1 VTLPSNIHSRCL
13 LSVLAVAAAAALF
26 PAAARA
32 ADLTV
37 VSSWGAQGSAPG
49 QFNLLTD
56 ILVAPDGSVYT
67 LENGNDRVQRFSATG
82 QLTGGWGST
91 GSGAG
96 QFQQPEAFTVSPAGD
111 VSVADTFLS
120 RVQRFD
126 ANGTLTL
133 TWGILG
139 AGPGQMN
146 SPEGIA
152 ATGASTVYIADR
164 GNTQIDQYDA
174 TTGAGAS
181 FVRSWGSAG
190 SGPGQFTRVL
200 ELAVD
205 NLGNVYAVD
214 RDNGR
219 VQQFTADGTFI
230 RSFGTSGTGPGQL
243 SQPSDV
249 TVDAQGNVWVV
260 DHTNFK
266 VVKFAPDGSLIADY
280 DRVGGQRFRP
290 EAAAIAPNGDLYV
303 ADVGITS
310 GTRVLRLSAVP
321 PPKLGKTVV
330 VSVIKGQV
338 FVKAP
343 GSSKFVKLTAASSV
357 PVGAVV
363 DTTKGTVQLVSASS
377 RAGATQAGQFYAG
390 VFKIVQRAAAKPVTD
405 LVLSG
410 GSFARCPKAGS
421 AGLSGPATVR
431 KLWGTA
437 TGKFRT
443 TGRYSSATVRGTSWL
458 TTDRC
463 DGTLTKV
470 KAGSVTVRDF
480 VRKRQVVVKAPR
492 SYLARR

>member
-1 VTLPSNIHSRCL
+1 LSRRLLGRTPAVVAL
-13 LSVLAVAAAAALF
+13 LSAAAVLL
-26 PAAARA
+26 PAAASA
-32 ADLTV
+32 ANLTV
-37 VSSWGAQGSAPG
+37 VSTWGTPGSGPG

-56 ILVAPDGSVYT
+56 IVAAPDGSIYT

-82 QLTGGWGST
+82 QRTGGWGST

-111 VSVADTFLS
+111 ISVADAFLS

-126 ANGTLTL
+126 AAGTLTL

-139 AGPGQMN
+139 SGPGQMN
-146 SPEGIA
+146 NPEGIA

-181 FVRSWGSAG
+181 FVRSWGSPGAG
-190 SGPGQFTRVL
+190 PSQFTRVL

-230 RSFGTSGTGPGQL
+230 RQFGTSGTGAGQL

-249 TVDAQGNVWVV
+249 TVDPQGNVYVT

-266 VVKFAPDGSLIADY
+266 VVKFAPDGTLIADY
-280 DRVGGQRFRP
+280 DRVGGQAFRP

-303 ADVGITS
+303 ADVGTAAN
-310 GTRVLRLSAVP
+310 TRVLRLSEVP
-321 PPKLGKTVV
+321 PPTLGKTVV
-330 VSVIKGQV
+330 VSVIKGTV
-338 FVKAP
+338 LIRLP
-343 GSSKFVKLTAASSV
+343 GSKKFVKLAAASSI

-363 DTTKGTVQLVSASS
+363 DATKGTVQLVAASS
-377 RAGATQAGQFYAG
+377 RAGATQTGQFYAG
-390 VFKIVQRAAAKPVTD
+390 VFKVVQKVAAKPVTD
-405 LVLSG
+405 LVLTG
-410 GSFARCPKAGS
+410 GSFARCPKAGG
-421 AGLSGPATVR
+421 AALSGATTVR

-443 TGRYSSATVRGTSWL
+443 TGRYSAATVRGTTWL
-458 TTDRC
+458 TADRC
-463 DGTLTKV
+463 DATLTKV
-470 KAGSVTVRDF
+470 TSGSVTVRDF
-480 VRKRQVVVKAPR
+480 VRKRQVVVKAPK